1 MPLRYYPRG
10 FRVIALRA
18 ISGLKPHSDT
28 VPALV
33 EILQI
38 SEEPGDLGRA
48 DQAFQPDAVFWELF
62 TPAIVLCAICEQHA
76 RDSAVFDI
84 VGARYGNPDL
94 HSGAVG
100 RQC

>member
-1 MPLRYYPRG
+1 M
-10 FRVIALRA
+10 VLRA
-18 ISGLKPHSDT
+18 VCRFKPHSYT
-28 VPALV
+28 VSALV

-62 TPAIVLCAICEQHA
+62 TPAIVLCAIRKQHA
-76 RDSAVFDI
+76 RDSAVFDV
-84 VGARYGNPDL
+84 VGPWNGNPNL
-94 HSGAVG
+94 QSGAVG